1 MSKENTNIED
11 YSIPELMNL
20 IEIDDLTIEN
30 ITEKTNTYIQKFKG
44 EGDSVMA
51 TFFEAVKSKLLDSLN
66 EQTVDEWYTKQYLES
81 NEPVQN
87 IKLTSRNNK
96 VQEFDG
102 ALKREK
108 IAINQS
114 KPLPFAQGDINPTL
128 RNKIQKI
135 LNIDSLFRVNNIPS
149 LKGTPYTSEGIWSAT
164 NFTADLSEQLT
175 RVLSLKVNAVQI
187 PFTWYNISKGSNVF
201 YYADSQIVID
211 PGNYTIDTLKTAI
224 EDASDKKLI
233 LNIDKY
239 SITGKVRIE
248 LSDGGVEGLL
258 EFYKTLNDT
267 CKSFS
272 YINHTLGWILG
283 FREPCYSIKKRSPV
297 IAEAVV
303 DLNGPKYLLLYM
315 DEFNMNRVNNGLVN
329 IEDRETKLN
338 LPDYYN
344 TTTIKSENNGPN
356 FTSTSP
362 ECRSSQINIGNDC
375 STSFNTTVPFFTQ
388 NLPRTLTQAQQY
400 SINEIIKNRK
410 NSPNIKVPPPSTN
423 NLMAIIPVNQN
434 GMAFGDVFVEKA
446 NTIGLNIRNY
456 FGPVDIERIEVKL
469 YDDKGNILDL
479 NGSEW
484 SFSVLTTQLYQY

>member
-20 IEIDDLTIEN
+20 IEIDDLTIKN

-51 TFFEAVKSKLLDSLN
+51 SFFEAVKSKLLDSLN

-201 YYADSQIVID
+201 YYAGVPIVINA
-211 PGNYTIDTLKTAI
+211 GNYTIHTVKAAI
-224 EDASDKKLI
+224 EVASQNNLK
-233 LNIDKY
+233 LNIDNY
-239 SITGKVRIE
+239 NITGKVIIE
-248 LSDGGVEGLL
+248 SSSAVAKEL

-272 YINHTLGWILG
+272 YINNTLGWILG
-283 FREPCYSIKKRSPV
+283 FREPCYSIKTGSPV
-297 IAEAVV
+297 NAEAVV

-344 TTTIKSENNGPN
+344 TTIIKSKKDGPN
-356 FTSTSP
+356 FTSTRP
-362 ECRSSQINIGNDC
+362 LCIASQINYGNDC
-375 STSFNTTVPFFTQ
+375 STPFTTDVPFFTQ